1 MTSSAS
7 DVLLESN
14 LPFPVRRGKVRDVYD
29 VGEHLLLVATDR
41 ISAYDC
47 VMPNGIPE
55 KGKLLTQLSLFWF
68 DLTADL
74 MPNHLVA
81 RDVTDFPRPL
91 RSFGDQLVGR
101 SVLVKKTTVVPIE
114 CVARGFLVGS
124 GWKEY
129 QQSGTLAGVKL
140 PRGLKQAG
148 QLPTPAFTPATK
160 AETGHDENITFMQM
174 QSTVGD
180 EIALKLRNA
189 TLALYNR
196 AAAYAAERGVI
207 VADTKFEFGQLP
219 GGEIIV
225 IDEMLTPDSSRFWP
239 ADQYQ
244 AGQEP
249 PSFDKQFVRDWLS
262 RQKWD
267 KQPPAPA
274 LPADVVEGTRKRYI
288 EAYEKLTGRS
298 W

>member
-1 MTSSAS
+1 MT

-29 VGEHLLLVATDR
+29 IGEHLLLVATDR

-74 MPNHLVA
+74 MSNHLVA

-91 RSFGDQLVGR
+91 RSFGDQLFGR
-101 SVLVKKTTVVPIE
+101 SVLVKKTIVFPIE
-114 CVARGFLVGS
+114 CVARGYLVGS

-129 QQSGTLAGVKL
+129 QQAGTLAGLKL
-140 PRGLKQAG
+140 PKGLKLAG
-148 QLPTPAFTPATK
+148 QLPSPAFTPATK
-160 AETGHDENITFMQM
+160 AETGHDENISFVQM
-174 QSTVGD
+174 QNAVGD
-180 EIALKLRNA
+180 EIALKLQNA

-207 VADTKFEFGQLP
+207 VADTKLEFGELP
-219 GGEIIV
+219 GGEVIV

-239 ADQYQ
+239 ADQYR
-244 AGQEP
+244 AGIEP

-262 RQKWD
+262 RQNWD

-288 EAYEKLTGRS
+288 EAFEKLTGRR

>member
-1 MTSSAS
+1 MS

-47 VMPNGIPE
+47 VIPNGIPE

-68 DLTADL
+68 DRMADL

-91 RSFGDQLVGR
+91 RSFGDQLAGR
-101 SVLVKKTTVVPIE
+101 SVLVKKATVVPIE
-114 CVARGFLVGS
+114 CVARGYLVGS

-129 QQSGTLAGVKL
+129 QQAGTLAGVKL
-140 PRGLKQAG
+140 PTGLKQAG

-174 QSTVGD
+174 QNAVGD
-180 EIALKLRNA
+180 EIALKLRDA

-239 ADQYQ
+239 ADKY
-244 AGQEP
+244 APGRDQE
-249 PSFDKQFVRDWLS
+249 SFDKQFVRNWLES
-262 RQKWD
+262 QPWD
-267 KQPPAPA
+267 KKPP
-274 LPADVVEGTRKRYI
+274 
-288 EAYEKLTGRS
+288 
-298 W
+298 